1 MDDHRAI
8 LTEYVHSIAQAFLDA
23 GVTEVVISPGSR
35 STPLA
40 YVFSHT
46 KEFTTYMQVD
56 ERSAGFFALG
66 LAKAKKNP
74 VLLLCTSGT
83 AAANY
88 FPAIVEANYARIP
101 LIVLTADRPHEL
113 REVGA
118 PQAIDQIQLYGNHV
132 KWSVDFP
139 LADSSSETIPF
150 VERHTARAIA
160 QAKAAPMGPI
170 HINIPFREPLLLDF
184 DFIKKHSTFQ
194 QSFSGDVQASEEA
207 KNFMSERI
215 NQAKSG
221 FIVVGELSKEFS
233 LKDFWTF
240 AKVLKWPILAD
251 PLSQLRSNV
260 PEECQDY
267 LIDQYD
273 ALLKNEHFAQS
284 MIPEVVI
291 RFGAQPVSKPLTL
304 FLKTYQP
311 KTFIIV
317 DENPVFRDSLG
328 VVTHHIHS
336 VPNVFWNESYVSQ
349 ASDYLKK
356 WTQVNEMAT
365 NHVNQYIATQKD
377 EGAYAG
383 MLFQHL
389 EDSSD
394 LICGSSMPIRDVDTF
409 FNKTSKDIG
418 IYANRGANGIDGVV
432 STALG
437 IQQSLKRSS
446 TLLIGDI
453 SFLHDVNGLLVS
465 RFHKTDLT
473 IVVMNNDGGGIFSYL
488 PQSSEEQY
496 FEKLFGTPTGLSF
509 DSIAQMYEA
518 EYFLI
523 ESKEAF
529 LTALKTPKHTN
540 IRIIEVKT
548 NRQENVRVH
557 RELWKAISEEIDQ
570 SWNI

>member
-336 VPNVFWNESYVSQ
+336 VPNVFWNDSYVSQ

-356 WTQVNEMAT
+356 WTQANEMAT

-529 LTALKTPKHTN
+529 LTALKTPKHTD

>member
-40 YVFSHT
+40 YVFSHM

-88 FPAIVEANYARIP
+88 FPAIVEANYARVP

-139 LADSSSETIPF
+139 LADSSIETIPF

-184 DFIKKHSTFQ
+184 DFIKKPSTFQ

-207 KNFMSERI
+207 KNFVAEKI

-221 FIVVGELSKEFS
+221 FIIVGELPKEFS
-233 LKDFWTF
+233 HEDFWTF
-240 AKVLKWPILAD
+240 AKGLKWPILAD

-260 PEECQDY
+260 PGACQDY

-273 ALLKNEHFAQS
+273 ALLKNDHFAQS

-304 FLKTYQP
+304 FLKNYQP
-311 KTFIIV
+311 KTFIII

-336 VPNVFWNESYVSQ
+336 VPNIFWNELYANQ
-349 ASDYLKK
+349 ASDYLNK
-356 WTQVNEMAT
+356 WTQANEIAT
-365 NHVNQYIATQKD
+365 NHVNQYIANQKD

-383 MLFQHL
+383 LLFQHL
-389 EDSSD
+389 EDASD

-409 FNKTSKDIG
+409 FNNTSKDIG
-418 IYANRGANGIDGVV
+418 IYANRGTNGIDGVV

-437 IQQSLKRSS
+437 IQQSLKRAS

-509 DSIAQMYEA
+509 DSIAHMYEA

-529 LTALKTPKHTN
+529 LTALKTPKQTD

-557 RELWKAISEEIDQ
+557 RQLWKAISEEIDQ
-570 SWNI
+570 SWNT

>member
-160 QAKAAPMGPI
+160 HAKAAPMGPI

-529 LTALKTPKHTN
+529 LTALKTPKHTD

>member
-529 LTALKTPKHTN
+529 LTALKTPKHTD

>member
-8 LTEYVHSIAQAFLDA
+8 LTEYVHTIAQALIDA

-40 YVFSHT
+40 YIFSHM
-46 KEFTTYMQVD
+46 KEFTTYMQID

-66 LAKAKKNP
+66 LSKAKKNP

-88 FPAIVEANYARIP
+88 FPAIVEANYARVP

-132 KWSVDFP
+132 KWSVDYP
-139 LADSSSETIPF
+139 IADSSKETIPF

-160 QAKAAPMGPI
+160 QAKSTPMGPI
-170 HINIPFREPLLLDF
+170 HLNIPFREPLLLDF
-184 DFIKKHSTFQ
+184 DFVKKPSTFRN
-194 QSFSGDVQASEEA
+194 SFSGVVQATKEA
-207 KNFMSERI
+207 KLLVSEKI
-215 NQAKSG
+215 NHAKGG
-221 FIVVGELSKEFS
+221 FIIVGELPNEFS
-233 LKDFWTF
+233 HEAFWSF
-240 AKVLKWPILAD
+240 AQSLKWPILAD
-251 PLSQLRSNV
+251 PLSQLRANV
-260 PEECQDY
+260 PQECQDY

-273 ALLKNEHFAQS
+273 ALLKNEHFVQS
-284 MIPEVVI
+284 MIPDVVI
-291 RFGAQPVSKPLTL
+291 RFGAQPVSKPLSL
-304 FLKTYQP
+304 FLKAHQP
-311 KTFIIV
+311 ETFIII

-336 VPNVFWNESYVSQ
+336 VPEIFWKESYANQ
-349 ASDYLKK
+349 TNDYLKK
-356 WTQVNEMAT
+356 WTQANEIAT
-365 NHVNQYIATQKD
+365 EHVNRYITDNMD

-383 MLFQHL
+383 LLFQHL

-409 FNKTSKDIG
+409 FNQTSKDIG
-418 IYANRGANGIDGVV
+418 IYSNRGTNGIDGVV

-437 IQQSLKRSS
+437 IQQSRKRPA

-523 ESKEAF
+523 ESKVAF
-529 LTALKTPKHTN
+529 L
-540 IRIIEVKT
+540 
-548 NRQENVRVH
+548 
-557 RELWKAISEEIDQ
+557 
-570 SWNI
+570 

>member
-1 MDDHRAI
+1 MDDQRSM
-8 LTEYVHSIAQAFLDA
+8 LTEYVHTIAQAFLDA

-40 YVFSHT
+40 YIFSHM

-118 PQAIDQIQLYGNHV
+118 PQAINQIQLYGNHV

-139 LADSSSETIPF
+139 LADLSSETIPF
-150 VERHTARAIA
+150 VERHTARAITL
-160 QAKAAPMGPI
+160 AKAAPMGPI
-170 HINIPFREPLLLDF
+170 HLNIPFREPLLLDF
-184 DFIKKHSTFQ
+184 EFVKKPSTFQ
-194 QSFSGDVQASEEA
+194 QSFAGVLQANEEA
-207 KNFMSERI
+207 HLLVLEKMNK
-215 NQAKSG
+215 AKRG
-221 FIVVGELSKEFS
+221 IIIVGELPNKFS
-233 LKDFWTF
+233 DEAFWTF
-240 AKVLKWPILAD
+240 AQSLQWPILAD

-260 PEECQDY
+260 PRECQEY
-267 LIDQYD
+267 VVDQYD
-273 ALLKNEHFAQS
+273 ALLKNEHFAKS
-284 MIPEVVI
+284 MIPDVVI
-291 RFGAQPVSKPLTL
+291 RFGAQPVSKPLSL
-304 FLKTYQP
+304 FLKTHQP
-311 KTFIIV
+311 ETFIII

-328 VVTHHIHS
+328 VVTHHIQS
-336 VPNVFWNESYVSQ
+336 VPEVFWKEFHVNQTNDYVN
-349 ASDYLKK
+349 K
-356 WTQVNEMAT
+356 WTQANT
-365 NHVNQYIATQKD
+365 IATTYVNRYIIEEKD

-383 MLFQHL
+383 LLFQQL
-389 EDSSD
+389 PDESD

-409 FNKTSKDIG
+409 FNQTSKDIG
-418 IYANRGANGIDGVV
+418 IYSNRGTNGIDGVV

-437 IQQSLKRSS
+437 IQQSLNRPA

-453 SFLHDVNGLLVS
+453 SFLHDVNGLLVT
-465 RFHKTDLT
+465 RFHQTDLT

-488 PQSSEEQY
+488 PQSSDEQY

-509 DSIAQMYEA
+509 DAIAHMYEA
-518 EYFLI
+518 EYYMV
-523 ESKEAF
+523 ESKETF
-529 LTALKTPKHTN
+529 LRALNTPKQTD

-557 RELWKAISEEIDQ
+557 RQLWKAISEELDQ
-570 SWNI
+570 SWNS

>member
-1 MDDHRAI
+1 MDDHRTI
-8 LTEYVHSIAQAFLDA
+8 LTEYVHTIAQTFLDA

-40 YVFSHT
+40 YIFSHIS
-46 KEFTTYMQVD
+46 EFNTYIQID

-66 LAKAKKNP
+66 LAKAKKSP

-88 FPAIVEANYARIP
+88 FPAIVEANYARVP

-118 PQAIDQIQLYGNHV
+118 PQAINQIQLYGNQV

-139 LADSSSETIPF
+139 LADSSEETIPF

-160 QAKAAPMGPI
+160 QANAAPMGPV
-170 HINIPFREPLLLDF
+170 HINIPFREPLSLDF
-184 DFIKKHSTFQ
+184 DFVKKPSTFIK
-194 QSFSGDVQASEEA
+194 SMTGVVQASEEA
-207 KNFMSERI
+207 KLLVSEKV
-215 NQAKSG
+215 NNAKKG
-221 FIVVGELSKEFS
+221 LIIVGELPKDFS
-233 LKDFWTF
+233 HIDFWTF
-240 AKVLKWPILAD
+240 AQSLKWPILAD
-251 PLSQLRSNV
+251 PLSQLRSRID
-260 PEECQDY
+260 EECEDY

-273 ALLKNEHFAQS
+273 ALLKNERFSQS
-284 MIPEVVI
+284 MIPDVVI
-291 RFGAQPVSKPLTL
+291 RFGAQPVSKPLSL
-304 FLKTYQP
+304 FLKAQP
-311 KTFIIV
+311 PETFIII
-317 DENPVFRDSLG
+317 DENSIFRDSLG

-336 VPNVFWNESYVSQ
+336 VPEVFWKEFSTNTTNE
-349 ASDYLKK
+349 YLNK
-356 WTQVNEMAT
+356 WTQANALAT
-365 NHVNQYIATQKD
+365 SKVHQYINEESD

-383 MLFQHL
+383 VLFEHL
-389 EDSSD
+389 ADSSD

-409 FNKTSKDIG
+409 FNQTSKDIG
-418 IYANRGANGIDGVV
+418 IFANRGTNGIDGVV

-437 IQQSLKRSS
+437 IQQSRKRPA

-488 PQSSEEQY
+488 PQSNDEQY

-509 DSIAQMYEA
+509 DAIAHMYEA

-523 ESKEAF
+523 ESKAAF
-529 LTALKTPKHTN
+529 LEALKTPKQTD

-548 NRQENVRVH
+548 NRQENVKSH
-557 RELWKAISEEIDQ
+557 RQLWKTINEEIDQ
-570 SWNI
+570 RWNN